1 MDIDFKKIY
10 KDSLLFCQSN
20 YKTELEE
27 IINPDI
33 FKGFNTWENDK
44 KLKPIKNALLHFLF
58 EHNILIEDVEDDIS
72 FKNILSSI
80 CNTRSAAKG
89 AKSGDAFET
98 LIERILISFNFSVKR
113 ELIHED
119 FSEKID
125 FFATN
130 GNLNLIIMAQK
141 DIWGGG
147 QQTQR
152 CRKYLDIEKLKE
164 YNSKNYKYICLVFN
178 EYRPPDG
185 KYEKKLQRNEDFKL
199 IINAYSQKNLM
210 WLSGFVEYLKNLNQ

>member
-1 MDIDFKKIY
+1 MDVDFKKIY

-27 IINPDI
+27 IINPDV

-98 LIERILISFNFSVKR
+98 LIERILISFNFILCK
-113 ELIHED
+113 LLPNYH
-119 FSEKID
+119 FH
-125 FFATN
+125 
-130 GNLNLIIMAQK
+130 QK
-141 DIWGGG
+141 
-147 QQTQR
+147 
-152 CRKYLDIEKLKE
+152 
-164 YNSKNYKYICLVFN
+164 
-178 EYRPPDG
+178 
-185 KYEKKLQRNEDFKL
+185 
-199 IINAYSQKNLM
+199 
-210 WLSGFVEYLKNLNQ
+210 